1 VSPTRTQ
8 YDDVW
13 DVFLPIAGA
22 VFAIVVLTLLF
33 FLWRYRLR
41 RDPGR
46 QPDERVAGTVIEGSY
61 VAVIGL
67 ITAFIVYWTLFHET
81 KVDAFTG
88 TTQAARGVP
97 VVDTIAARWTWRF
110 TYRGTGVVVV
120 SPHDNTPTALVV
132 PADTPVRF
140 AGRSQDVLHDF
151 WVPDVKFQRQVWPD
165 HTEYW
170 TLSFPPG
177 RHLGVCAWFC
187 GLRHQNMHFVVEAV
201 PRARFDAWLQQREA
215 AR

>member
-1 VSPTRTQ
+1 MTPTRTR

-13 DVFLPIAGA
+13 SVYVPIAAA

-33 FLWRYRLR
+33 FLWRYRAR
-41 RDPGR
+41 GDPAR
-46 QPDERVAGTVIEGSY
+46 VPDERVSGTWIEGGY
-61 VAVIGL
+61 AVAIAL
-67 ITAFIVYWTLFHET
+67 ITAFLVFWTFVHET
-81 KVDAFTG
+81 KVDAST
-88 TTQAARGVP
+88 AARPAAGVP
-97 VVDTIAARWTWRF
+97 VVDTVAARWTWRF
-110 TYRGTGVVVV
+110 TYRGTGVSVL
-120 SPHDNTPTALVV
+120 SPHGNRPTTLVV

-151 WVPDVKFQRQVWPD
+151 WVPDVRFQRQVWPD
-165 HTEYW
+165 HTEHW

-177 RHLGVCAWFC
+177 RHVGICAWFC

-201 PRARFDAWLQQREA
+201 ARERFDGWLAERRA